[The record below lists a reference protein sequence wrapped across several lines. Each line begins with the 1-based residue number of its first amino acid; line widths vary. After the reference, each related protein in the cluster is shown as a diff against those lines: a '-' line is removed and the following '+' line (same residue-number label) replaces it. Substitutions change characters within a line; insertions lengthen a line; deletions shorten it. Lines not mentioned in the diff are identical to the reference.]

1 MDASTLA
8 VSVSLPSVPARP
20 APSSSGI
27 ASGTSS
33 SSSSRDP
40 VSVSPTS
47 SATIYVLADRIQHQ
61 FEDNLTQLLQDV
73 IHPVS
78 HPDPEILL
86 SIYS

>member
-27 ASGTSS
+27 ASGTS